1 VQFALASTFRWQPR
15 GKANTK
21 KPARFLLMI
30 DPSTNLAIAESF
42 LQPMGPVAAE
52 QLRHLKIV
60 TLLTLI
66 AVVPVMVSMPW
77 ILWRYRA
84 GFWSF

>member
-1 VQFALASTFRWQPR
+1 
-15 GKANTK
+15 
-21 KPARFLLMI
+21 MM
-30 DPSTNLAIAESF
+30 DPTTNLAIAESF

-66 AVVPVMVSMPW
+66 AVVPVLVSMPW
-77 ILWRYRA
+77 ILWRYRRSKPT
-84 GFWSF
+84 GEYRPNWESN